1 MRRLDYIETRKQ
13 DRMTSAEYEAEGNLG
28 DCGRGGSDQ
37 IVSLNIG
44 RPRTASRTVFTIS
57 PSHWG
62 RRRRQETGW
71 MSDRRDASWN
81 SLLYD
86 FSLVRPLS
94 PVFALS

>member
-1 MRRLDYIETRKQ
+1 MRRLDYIETRKR

-37 IVSLNIG
+37 IVSLNIE
-44 RPRTASRTVFTIS
+44 RPRTIFTIS
-57 PSHWG
+57 PSHRR

-71 MSDRRDASWN
+71 MSDHRDASWN